1 MVTPNNPIE
10 EIKRYL
16 QETVGVQLS
25 MLTKQIDQQ
34 ASTLRHIELTTTT
47 RQAEQAKD
55 IQSLKEKIIE
65 IEINQ
70 KATDESQKIYRREL
84 EKRLDSEKE
93 EQQKK
98 EIEAGKMYDRVGFM
112 IKLLWIFISLAATLI
127 GTAIFQRLAG
137 G

>member
-55 IQSLKEKIIE
+55 IQALKEKIIE
-65 IEINQ
+65 IEVTQ
-70 KATDESQKIYRREL
+70 KSNDESQKIFRREL
-84 EKRLDSEKE
+84 EKRLDTEKE
-93 EQQKK
+93 EQQQK
-98 EIEAGKMYDRVGFM
+98 EVEAEKMYDRVGFM

-127 GTAIFQRLAG
+127 GTAMWQRLIG